1 MNELSSRVKNRLIS
15 FIGYLGLSNSKFEK
29 ECGLSNGYIRNFK
42 GNLGGQKLE
51 DILIRFPQLN
61 KDWLLYGEGEMLNY
75 EIDKTDDPPPQMITL
90 SKTENLPVKSYTSG
104 VPYYNVDFLGG
115 FDIVINDQ
123 TIVPEYCIDFKQYNK
138 ATCWC
143 DITGHSMEPEIN
155 SGDII
160 ALKEI
165 EDFSFL
171 PYGEIYAIITSNGV
185 RTVKRIGPAS
195 SPDMYA
201 LIPTNKSPEY
211 GIQEIPKEMIV
222 RVFSVLG
229 CMKKL

>member
-1 MNELSSRVKNRLIS
+1 
-15 FIGYLGLSNSKFEK
+15 
-29 ECGLSNGYIRNFK
+29 
-42 GNLGGQKLE
+42 
-51 DILIRFPQLN
+51 
-61 KDWLLYGEGEMLNY
+61 
-75 EIDKTDDPPPQMITL
+75 
-90 SKTENLPVKSYTSG
+90 
-104 VPYYNVDFLGG
+104 
-115 FDIVINDQ
+115 
-123 TIVPEYCIDFKQYNK
+123 
-138 ATCWC
+138 
-143 DITGHSMEPEIN
+143 MEPEIN

-171 PYGEIYAIITSNGV
+171 PYGEIYAIITSNGM

-211 GIQEIPKEMIV
+211 GVQEIPKEMIV

>member
-1 MNELSSRVKNRLIS
+1 MRKIDRFLQYIDSKGINENQATKDCNLSQGLIHQAKS
-15 FIGYLGLSNSKFEK
+15 GKSDL
-29 ECGLSNGYIRNFK
+29 
-42 GNLGGQKLE
+42 GQKAI
-51 DILIRFPQLN
+51 DKILIRYQDLN
-61 KDWLLYGEGEMLNY
+61 RVWLLTGDGEMLNY

-171 PYGEIYAIITSNGV
+171 PYGEIYAIITSNGM

-211 GIQEIPKEMIV
+211 GVQEIPKEMIV

>member
-1 MNELSSRVKNRLIS
+1 MRKIDRFLQYLDYKGINENQATKDCQLSQGLIHQAKS
-15 FIGYLGLSNSKFEK
+15 GKSDLGTKTVDK
-29 ECGLSNGYIRNFK
+29 
-42 GNLGGQKLE
+42 
-51 DILIRFPQLN
+51 ILIKYQDLN
-61 KDWLLYGEGEMLNY
+61 KVWLLTGEGNMLNTGRVQGNYGSY
-75 EIDKTDDPPPQMITL
+75 EEQAQ
-90 SKTENLPVKSYTSG
+90 ENDESRPIKSYTSG
-104 VPYYNVDFLGG
+104 VPYFNVDFIGG
-115 FDIVINDQ
+115 FDIVLNDQ
-123 TIVPEYCIDFKQYNK
+123 TINPEYCIDFKQYNK

-171 PYGEIYAIITSNGV
+171 PYGEIYAIITSNGM

-211 GIQEIPKEMIV
+211 GVQEIPKAMIV
-222 RVFSVLG
+222 RVFAVLG